1 MRSRDRFE
9 RCDHMVPS
17 RRLSSSSTP
26 ERLGF
31 TIIDLL
37 VSLAIISLMLATIS
51 PALKHAK
58 LVSQRA
64 VCMVH
69 EHEQGQF
76 IERYGQDYLGYFPWY
91 QYQLTVDA
99 DSLVVGTTVRKFNET
114 GLNYFDPANLICPL
128 DAYQGHIKYTQNGQV
143 EKQNMSF
150 AFNVDLLVQRQR
162 VHFIQNPSVMVTA
175 YDGSMS
181 GETDGGFSV
190 EGYYAGSYDAI
201 EYARMNRH
209 LNMAN
214 VLYLDGHVETQIRF
228 APTQLAVNGSTFV
241 AAVWAAAQ
249 DAENP
254 TSGNGGGD
262 DGTGTSNPD
271 PTNGGNTGGSTD
283 DTNTDSGSDT
293 DTRDNGQ
300 GNGNGNGNGNNGN
313 GNNDDG
319 VDSSNPGQGNGG
331 PNGQEDPSGDVD
343 DESKGGEDNTNS
355 NDTDTTESDTG
366 TGSNGNGN
374 GKGNDSK
381 DDSGKNNNGH
391 GNNDDGVDVSNPG
404 QGNGGPNGQDDPSGD
419 VDDESK
425 GGGNGKG
432 NK

>member
-9 RCDHMVPS
+9 RCDHVVPS
-17 RRLSSSSTP
+17 RRFSSSSTHK
-26 ERLGF
+26 RLGF

-91 QYQLTVDA
+91 QYQLSVDA
-99 DSLVVGTTVRKFNET
+99 DSLVVGTTVRQFNET

-143 EKQNMSF
+143 EQQDMSF

-162 VHFIQNPSVMVTA
+162 VHFIQNPSVMVTT

-228 APTQLAVNGSTFV
+228 APTQLAVQGATFV
-241 AAVWAAAQ
+241 AATWAVAQ
-249 DAENP
+249 DDNTP
-254 TSGNGGGD
+254 VTGNGGGD
-262 DGTGTSNPD
+262 DTSDNNTSNTD
-271 PTNGGNTGGSTD
+271 PTDDGNTGKASNVG
-283 DTNTDSGSDT
+283 DTTSSDS
-293 DTRDNGQ
+293 DNGS
-300 GNGNGNGNGNNGN
+300 NGNSNGNGNNGH
-313 GNNDDG
+313 GNNDDD
-319 VDSSNPGQGNGG
+319 VDSSNPGNGNGG
-331 PNGQEDPSGDVD
+331 PNGKQDPSGDVD
-343 DESKGGEDNTNS
+343 DESKGNTNS
-355 NDTDTTESDTG
+355 DNSDNDTTDSDEDN
-366 TGSNGNGN
+366 GSNGKANGNGN
-374 GKGNDSK
+374 GKS
-381 DDSGKNNNGH
+381 NNGH

-432 NK
+432 KKK